1 MGLGSLMGLVEV
13 GLVGV
18 ALVPVEVEAGPVE
31 VPVEVEVRGPVL
43 VEVGLVGVA
52 LVPVEVEAGPVEVPV
67 EVGGPVG
74 LVEAGP
80 QAGLMGV
87 EVGPVVLK
95 AMLSLALLV
104 QLASELDVAEAKAA
118 PSARASP

>member
-31 VPVEVEVRGPVL
+31 VPVEVEVGRPVPL
-43 VEVGLVGVA
+43 GV
-52 LVPVEVEAGPVEVPV
+52 
-67 EVGGPVG
+67 
-74 LVEAGP
+74 VEAGP

>member
-31 VPVEVEVRGPVL
+31 VPVEV
-43 VEVGLVGVA
+43 
-52 LVPVEVEAGPVEVPV
+52 
-67 EVGGPVG
+67 GGPVG
-74 LVEAGP
+74 VVEAGP